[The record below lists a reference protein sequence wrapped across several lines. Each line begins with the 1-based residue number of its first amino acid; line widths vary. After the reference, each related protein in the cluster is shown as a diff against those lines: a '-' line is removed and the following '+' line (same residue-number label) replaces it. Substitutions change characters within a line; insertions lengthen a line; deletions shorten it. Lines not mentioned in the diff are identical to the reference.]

1 MSERCYYKVED
12 SQSSLHKKCCEFLD
26 MERELTEKQKRTIEE
41 KLPKFS
47 KFKGARA
54 FTRIVRYEGFV
65 FDDQEHIDAKVWKT
79 KEQDGYMLSTP
90 NRRTKAGR
98 EMEKFLAN
106 FKRTDCWDV
115 DRILDIDK
123 TSIYGSFYPAN
134 LFRHND
140 CIYIIIDSQFKD
152 VFEQNNP
159 EVIEITLGEINK
171 AIDAYNQS
179 IKNMTTE

>member
-1 MSERCYYKVED
+1 M
-12 SQSSLHKKCCEFLD
+12 SSLIW
-26 MERELTEKQKRTIEE
+26 RELTEKQKKAIEE

-47 KFKGARA
+47 KFIGARG

-79 KEQDGYMLSTP
+79 KEQNGYMLSTP

-98 EMEKFLAN
+98 EMDDFLKN
-106 FKRTDCWDV
+106 FERTNCWDV
-115 DRILDIDK
+115 DRILDINK
-123 TSIYGSFYPAN
+123 TSTHGSFYPAN

-152 VFEQNNP
+152 DFEQNNP
-159 EVIEITLGEINK
+159 EAIEITLGEINK
-171 AIDAYNQS
+171 VIDAYNQS
-179 IKNMTTE
+179 IKTT